1 MKNKQLVIGI
11 IVGLVVLLGAGV
23 VLASPGNFWDKVAEK
38 AGEILGLKL
47 SEKVSDVESL
57 DVGEASLGA
66 ATMER
71 KNNLALAC
79 DGSFDYTT
87 STFSYCLNNT
97 GRDIILTKLS
107 LAFDASS
114 TPAYYSKS
122 GQVLFA
128 ATSTNA
134 VATSTAT
141 SPIIYQA
148 LATSTAFQTVS
159 TSTFTAEWQR
169 ILANGEYLIFGWAGG
184 QGNAAPGLI
193 AAPSSTGSHS
203 TEGYLK

>member
-1 MKNKQLVIGI
+1 MKNKKLIGI
-11 IVGLVVLLGAGV
+11 IVGLVVLFGAGV
-23 VLASPGNFWDKVAEK
+23 ALASSGNFWDKVAQY
-38 AGEILGLKL
+38 AGEVLGLKL
-47 SEKVSDVESL
+47 SEKVSDIENL
-57 DVGEASLGA
+57 DIGEASLGA
-66 ATMER
+66 ATMAR
-71 KNNLALAC
+71 TNALAIAC

-87 STFSYCLNNT
+87 STFSYCLNST

-114 TPAYYSKS
+114 TPAYYSNS

-141 SPIIYQA
+141 RPIMYQA
-148 LATSTAFQTVS
+148 LATSTAFQTVT
-159 TSTFTAEWQR
+159 TSTFTNDWQR
-169 ILANGEYLIFGWAGG
+169 VLANGEYLIFGWAGG
-184 QGNAAPGLI
+184 QGKAAPGLI

-203 TEGYLK
+203 SEAYLK